1 MASCG
6 SPAAAEPTSLKQQM
20 ESTDFLVENQEK
32 SKEAVF
38 DKPLNLPGWR
48 EKNFAPEDNPFTYMR
63 HSCQGRQL
71 NMDVEDIYKK
81 WDNIIPEEKLGI
93 FRDMVLELH
102 AEQPYEHER
111 DVTKMFIKMRRKHK
125 MNPKKSQVL
134 HMYKQMRARDEIT
147 EINNIERFLMKKSN
161 KSSSGVLV
169 ITVVTSPYP
178 KVGDKVQKF
187 SCKWDCH
194 YCPNEPGQ
202 PRSYLHDEPSVLRA
216 NQNKFDAVL
225 QFTDRAATLAQNGHP
240 VDKIE
245 LIVLGGTWAS
255 YPHQYQEEFC
265 RDLFYAANTFYERE
279 KREKYSIE
287 EEQRIN
293 ESAQCKIIGLTLETR
308 PDTVNEGELC
318 RFRRY
323 GCTRLQIGVQH
334 TDDAILKKIN
344 RAHYRKDAVE
354 AIQLLKDSCYKVDI
368 HLMPNLPGSTPDI
381 DKKMFLDA
389 LYSEDMQVDQWK
401 IYPCEVVPWT
411 KIKKW
416 FDEGKF
422 VPYDLEKLT
431 HVLMYAK
438 SRVHPWIRLNRV
450 VRDIPSQYILGGV
463 DVPNL
468 REDVATLMKRQGNPC
483 KCIRCREVHDN
494 KKAVRDAELV
504 VRHYRGSGA
513 DEYFIS
519 FETPDRSKI
528 CGFVR
533 LRLSKTAGAGVFPEL
548 ENTALVRELHVYGVL
563 IATENK
569 SKKSAQHV
577 GFGKRM
583 MLQAEKIAWKQGY
596 RRMAVI
602 AGVGTRNYYRK
613 IGYEMEGK
621 GDFMIKTL
629 KTSPLTLQESL
640 LDKQNLKYAAVG
652 VGVVISSL
660 AIIRYWF
667 NYNGSGKNDASPSSP
682 SSLSS

>member
-1 MASCG
+1 MVALGPVKAEEGKGECEGGACSTSSCSG
-6 SPAAAEPTSLKQQM
+6 VSSY
-20 ESTDFLVENQEK
+20 DN
-32 SKEAVF
+32 
-38 DKPLNLPGWR
+38 PLNLPGWR
-48 EKNFAPEDNPFTYMR
+48 DKNYAPEDSPFTYMR
-63 HSCQGRQL
+63 HETKGRAL
-71 NMDVEDIYKK
+71 NRDVEDIYKR
-81 WDNIIPEEKLGI
+81 WDDIIPEEKMET
-93 FRDMVLELH
+93 FRSMVCEIV
-102 AEQPYEHER
+102 EGRPETDR
-111 DVTKMFIKMRRKHK
+111 DLTKLLTVSRRRHK
-125 MNPKKSQVL
+125 MIPKKSQLL
-134 HMYKQMRARDEIT
+134 HMYRTMRSNGEVEEIPH
-147 EINNIERFLMKKSN
+147 IEKLLMKKSG

-178 KVGDKVQKF
+178 TVNGKVQTF

-216 NQNKFDAVL
+216 NQNSFDACL

-245 LIVLGGTWAS
+245 IIVLGGTWAS
-255 YPHQYQEEFC
+255 YPEEYREEFC
-265 RDLFYAANTFYERE
+265 RDLFYAANTFYERK
-279 KREKYSIE
+279 KRGRYAIE

-308 PDTVNEGELC
+308 PDTINPAELH
-318 RFRRY
+318 RLRKY
-323 GCTRLQIGVQH
+323 GCTRVQIGVQH
-334 TDDAILKKIN
+334 TNDAILKKIN
-344 RAHYRKDAVE
+344 RKHYRKDAVR
-354 AIQLLKDSCYKVDI
+354 AIQMLKDTCYKIDI
-368 HLMPNLPGSTPDI
+368 HLMPNLPGSSPEI
-381 DKKMFLDA
+381 DKEMFLDV
-389 LYSEDMQVDQWK
+389 LYSDDMQVDQWK

-416 FDEGKF
+416 FDEGTF
-422 VPYDLEKLT
+422 VPYGLEKLIE
-431 HVLMYAK
+431 VLMYGK

-468 REDVATLMKRQGNPC
+468 REDVASIMRKQGNPC

-494 KKAVRDAELV
+494 KKAIKQAELV
-504 VRHYRGSGA
+504 VRKYRGSGA

-533 LRLSKTAGAGVFPEL
+533 LRLSETAGAGVFPEL
-548 ENTALVRELHVYGVL
+548 ERTALVRELHVYGVL
-563 IATENK
+563 VATENK
-569 SKKSAQHV
+569 QKKTAQHV

-583 MLQAEKIAWKQGY
+583 MLHAEKIAWRSGY

-613 IGYEMEGK
+613 LGYEMEGE
-621 GDFMIKTL
+621 GEFMVKSLECPLTWREWMLDRTTL
-629 KTSPLTLQESL
+629 KYCALGLGAVAVPLALASYLWGPRSKTQQHQDVSP
-640 LDKQNLKYAAVG
+640 
-652 VGVVISSL
+652 
-660 AIIRYWF
+660 
-667 NYNGSGKNDASPSSP
+667 P
-682 SSLSS
+682 